1 MTRSVRFMLP
11 MSRPKPPDQTLKAQ
25 VNKEAHLMTDE
36 TLIYKK
42 VGREFAKHDTLT
54 HSAG

>member
-1 MTRSVRFMLP
+1 MLP